1 MNSPTGKHRLSISV
15 TDDVALPLLV
25 VRGERDG
32 PVLAVSAGVHGDE
45 YEGVRAIFEAF
56 ELLDPSQMSGTL
68 LAVPVV
74 NYAAHRACSRTNP
87 ADDLN
92 LARVFPGYPQGTIT
106 QRIAHTLG
114 NEVIA
119 KADFYLDLHSGGIR
133 YEMPSMAGY
142 EAADPRGCEAAEIF
156 GAPVI
161 WGHPVIEPGRT
172 ISFARE
178 RGIPFLYTEARGAG
192 RIHPDDLRIM
202 RQGILN
208 LLRHL
213 GILAGKVVRGP
224 RPRCLFGAGN
234 TDDGLAAGADGFL
247 MTDVKVLDRV
257 TSGERL
263 GRLVDNHGRL
273 IEEYF
278 AQRDATIGL
287 VRRMPAVSTGDTLF
301 LLAEER

>member
-1 MNSPTGKHRLSISV
+1 MKHLPGKHRLSVRV
-15 TDDVALPLLV
+15 TDDVALPLLI
-25 VRGERDG
+25 VRGEGDG
-32 PVLAVSAGVHGDE
+32 PILAVSAGVHGDE

-56 ELLDPSQMSGTL
+56 ELLNPSEMSGTL

-74 NYAAHRACSRTNP
+74 NFAAHRACSRTNP

-92 LARVFPGYPQGTIT
+92 LARVFPGDPHGSIT
-106 QRIAHTLG
+106 QQIAYTFG

-119 KADFYLDLHSGGIR
+119 KADFYLDLHSGGVR

-142 EAADPRGCEAAEIF
+142 EAANPRGRAAAEIF
-156 GAPVI
+156 GAPAI

-172 ISFARE
+172 ISFARD

-192 RIHPDDLRIM
+192 RIHGDDLRMM

-213 GILAGKVVRGP
+213 GILRGTIERGVEP
-224 RPRCLFGAGN
+224 RRLFGAGN
-234 TDDGLAAGADGFL
+234 TDDGIAACADGFL
-247 MTDVKVLDRV
+247 ITDVKVLDRV
-257 TSGERL
+257 TVNERL
-263 GRLVDNHGRL
+263 GRLVDILGRP

-278 AQRDATIGL
+278 APRDATVGL
-287 VRRMPAVSTGDTLF
+287 VRRMPAVSKGDTLF
-301 LLAEER
+301 LLAEEQ